1 MQSTYAKIGD
11 RACAAVTCIS
21 TAKTCI
27 STAVTCISTAVH
39 IHDDEAYTAS
49 VDITQGDAAR
59 F

>member
-21 TAKTCI
+21 TAE
-27 STAVTCISTAVH
+27 TCISTAVH

-49 VDITQGDAAR
+49 VDITQADAAR